1 MAIEGSTKGLQDTM
15 MMDQPIDPQETSTL
29 DKVIN
34 VTNANK
40 CTMSNL
46 LVKECL
52 RRK

>member
-15 MMDQPIDPQETSTL
+15 MMDPQETSTL

-46 LVKECL
+46 HVKECL